1 MKNLANKFLNYMEY
15 YGRIKS
21 RQILLN
27 LSDRQLEDAGI
38 SKELLLKGT
47 SEWPWRVEDQP
58 MAPLSDLQLSQ
69 LNDIVP
75 VSIAD
80 DEYQQAVSDLEQMSD
95 RELLDM
101 GISRGEIR
109 HAVKHGIEMEDR
121 AA

>member
-1 MKNLANKFLNYMEY
+1 MIKLTKHFMDYMEY
-15 YGRIKS
+15 YGKVKS

-38 SKELLLKGT
+38 SKELLLEGT
-47 SEWPWRVEDQP
+47 SAWPWRVEDQP
-58 MAPLSDLQLSQ
+58 MAPLTDIDLAH

-75 VSIAD
+75 TPVHD
-80 DEYQQAVSDLEQMSD
+80 DEYQQAVSDLEGMSD

-109 HAVKHGIEMEDR
+109 HAVRYGVEEK

>member
-1 MKNLANKFLNYMEY
+1 MKKLAKHLMNYMEY
-15 YGRIKS
+15 YGKVKS
-21 RQILLN
+21 RQLLLG

-47 SEWPWRVEDQP
+47 NEWPWRVEVQP
-58 MAPLSDLQLSQ
+58 VAPLNNLDLAH

-75 VSIAD
+75 APVRN
-80 DEYQQAVSDLEQMSD
+80 DEYQQAVTDLDKMSD

-109 HAVKHGIEMEDR
+109 HAVKYGVEEK

>member
-1 MKNLANKFLNYMEY
+1 MLKHFMAYMEH
-15 YGRIKS
+15 YGKVKS
-21 RQILLN
+21 RQILLG

-38 SKELLLKGT
+38 SKELLLEGT
-47 SEWPWRVEDQP
+47 SAWPWRIEDQP
-58 MAPLSDLQLSQ
+58 LVPLNNIDLAH

-75 VSIAD
+75 TAVPD
-80 DEYQQAVSDLEQMSD
+80 NEYHQAVSELERMSD

-109 HAVKHGIEMEDR
+109 HAVRHGSEDK